1 MEFIL
6 GPARHEMPE
15 MRKLERGI
23 LRSVFFQPGAYHPRA
38 QTNPVLR
45 VPFYLAAKQKN
56 KIHVGQIKIMTIVI
70 TKFVTGPI
78 DTNTYVVSNEL
89 SACLIVDPS
98 RGCSEVLTYIK
109 DKGLIPEAI
118 VLTHGHFDHILGIA
132 EIHEAYPAIDVWM
145 HPDDKYLVAS
155 AERNGATLIG
165 SDFFLK
171 VPTRDL
177 IEGPSR
183 IGNFDCAVEH
193 IPGHTPGGCAFVFEG
208 ACLSG
213 DSLFAG
219 SIGRTDFP
227 GCDGEALIKNIKEK
241 LFRLPDE
248 TVVYPGHGG
257 RTTIGRE
264 KRLNPFLRR

>member
-6 GPARHEMPE
+6 GPARREMPE

-23 LRSVFFQPGAYHPRA
+23 LRSVFFQPFAYHPRT
-38 QTNPVLR
+38 QTNPVPR
-45 VPFYLAAKQKN
+45 VSFYLAAEQKN

-78 DTNTYVVSNEL
+78 DTNTYVVSNERG
-89 SACLIVDPS
+89 ACLIVDPS
-98 RGCSEVLTYIK
+98 RGCNEVLDHARK
-109 DKGLIPEAI
+109 NGLDIESI

-132 EIHEAYPAIDVWM
+132 EIHDAHPAIDVWM
-145 HPDDKYLVAS
+145 HPGDKCLVAN
-155 AERNGATLIG
+155 AERNGASLIG
-165 SDFFLK
+165 SDFSLK
-171 VPTRDL
+171 ILTRDL

-183 IGNFDCAVEH
+183 IGSFDCDVAH
-193 IPGHTPGGCAFVFEG
+193 IPGHTPGGCAFIFEG